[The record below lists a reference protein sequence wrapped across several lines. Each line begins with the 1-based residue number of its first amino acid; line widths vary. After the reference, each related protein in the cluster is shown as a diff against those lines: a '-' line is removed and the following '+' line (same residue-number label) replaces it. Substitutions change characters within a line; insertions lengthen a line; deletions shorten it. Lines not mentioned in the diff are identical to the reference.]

1 MINEIHDERYRLRI
15 VSTDVK
21 SVGYD
26 ENGDIHVSF
35 GLFRSR
41 FVGASLGFNIS
52 FTSVNEKMG

>member
-35 GLFRSR
+35 GLFEAGWLEQFLALIFPSH
-41 FVGASLGFNIS
+41 L
-52 FTSVNEKMG
+52 